1 MNLFILQYYNEWWLE
16 WEMLPIGIYLTE
28 EEATEQLSIIKDKLG
43 EKDSLVFD
51 IKKINLSK
59 VTSNVEYNKAGNNNY
74 YIELNGKSYL

>member
-28 EEATEQLSIIKDKLG
+28 EEATEQLAIIKDKLG
-43 EKDSLVFD
+43 ERYNLVFD

-59 VTSNVEYNKAGNNNY
+59 VTYNVEYNKAGNNNY
-74 YIELNGKSYL
+74 YIELDGKSTL